1 MKNFKQYFTSH
12 LKESTRSIITILS
25 LVLILTF
32 IFAMNSHVT
41 SMYDYETGKETYSY
55 HSSLYIPVLFMCIL
69 CYVIPVLE
77 FSFFKKRINL
87 DCAYALPISRKDMGL
102 VHYLTGLIL
111 LFVAFTLSYL
121 LNFFLLL
128 GRGAEHFA
136 LVNVIPHFFLSLL
149 LGFSMYSVMVF
160 VFNEANSTSDGIWF
174 MLLYSFVFILV
185 IEAAVSIFSDEIAA
199 TYGFVTWGTIDS
211 MTTSYQYL
219 TDMETYEMVLF
230 WDRAEYVISFIFW
243 IVLGIAAFVGF
254 FFTFGKRRMEKCEEI
269 SDSFFGFRVLIP
281 VYAVSGMI
289 VFPASISIVF
299 WFIIEILAVL
309 GYTIYR
315 RGFRY
320 KKSDL
325 IIIASLLALLLV

>member
-1 MKNFKQYFTSH
+1 
-12 LKESTRSIITILS
+12 
-25 LVLILTF
+25 
-32 IFAMNSHVT
+32 
-41 SMYDYETGKETYSY
+41 
-55 HSSLYIPVLFMCIL
+55 
-69 CYVIPVLE
+69 
-77 FSFFKKRINL
+77 
-87 DCAYALPISRKDMGL
+87 
-102 VHYLTGLIL
+102 
-111 LFVAFTLSYL
+111 
-121 LNFFLLL
+121 
-128 GRGAEHFA
+128 
-136 LVNVIPHFFLSLL
+136 
-149 LGFSMYSVMVF
+149 MVF